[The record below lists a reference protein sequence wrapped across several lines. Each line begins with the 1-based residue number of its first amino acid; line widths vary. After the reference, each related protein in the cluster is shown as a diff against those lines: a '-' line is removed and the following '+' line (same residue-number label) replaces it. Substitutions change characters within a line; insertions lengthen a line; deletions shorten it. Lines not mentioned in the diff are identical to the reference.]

1 MKKINSNKNNYN
13 NDYDDNDKNKKDDEE
28 NTISM
33 KNERNNVLYLLDSFI
48 EQINK
53 IRNFLLGVSV
63 SSIILAPIAISLAI
77 YLFTHQSF
85 YRVLEAESEFG
96 FGLII
101 LLSAVII
108 ISSILFVTG
117 IIQYRQISSW
127 HKKYESYRKDK
138 DEVEQYISN
147 KFEFNSIDKGNNDKD
162 NVTNDNY
169 DAK

>member
-1 MKKINSNKNNYN
+1 MNISN
-13 NDYDDNDKNKKDDEE
+13 DNIIMD
-28 NTISM
+28 T
-33 KNERNNVLYLLDSFI
+33 ERNNILYHLDSFI

-53 IRNFLLGVSV
+53 IRNFLIGVSV
-63 SSIILAPIAISLAI
+63 SSIVLAPIAISLAI

-96 FGLII
+96 FGLVV

-117 IIQYRQISSW
+117 IIQYRQIGSW
-127 HKKYESYRKDK
+127 HKKYGSYRKEK

-147 KFEFNSIDKGNNDKD
+147 KFKFDSITDKGNN
-162 NVTNDNY
+162 NDNN
-169 DAK
+169 DNLSKNR